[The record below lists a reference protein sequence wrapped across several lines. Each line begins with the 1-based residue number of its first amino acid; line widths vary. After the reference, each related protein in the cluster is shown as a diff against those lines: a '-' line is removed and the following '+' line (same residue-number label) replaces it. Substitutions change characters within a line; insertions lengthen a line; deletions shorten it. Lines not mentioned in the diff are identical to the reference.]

1 MPLAPPTRVNYFDR
15 QFIRLA
21 ELRDEQTYHLE
32 LRRRH
37 NLSHH
42 SWGIVYGLEV
52 VTEQD
57 GRPALRPG
65 LAVDGYGRELLL
77 LERRVIDRDD
87 FDRMGTSR
95 LDIWLE
101 YELEFADD
109 RLAPV
114 ECGEADPRRRYRAI
128 ERAQVALTR
137 GGARPDPRHPPA
149 VPAEILEQDPS
160 LTTTDDPR
168 QRWPVY
174 LGRVIMTLPASGPPE
189 FSIDAADRVYVG
201 LNAAVID
208 HPGNACRIEVGLRP
222 QHYEARTVDGQTVIY
237 SAGTARDFAVFVP
250 ATSATTPLQP
260 TLAVEADTTQ
270 IRGSA
275 TIHGNLVLDGA
286 ALQFPDHNDG
296 RPASIDEPSI
306 YRTKDAGADELRIDI
321 GSLDVATRKL
331 VIGASKDGK
340 FVPAL
345 EVTFADA
352 AGPTPRAI
360 VTVKGDLRIEGTVK
374 SPDVRT
380 RTVTEEV
387 AALFTGMVQAG
398 IAAGG
403 S

>member
-42 SWGIVYGLEV
+42 SWGIVQGLDIL
-52 VTEQD
+52 TEQD
-57 GRPALRPG
+57 GRAALRPG

-77 LERRVIDRDD
+77 IERKVFDRAD

-95 LDIWLE
+95 LDVWLE
-101 YELEFADD
+101 YDLAFSDD

-114 ECGEADPRRRYRAI
+114 ECDAKDPRRKYRAT
-128 ERAQVALTR
+128 EGAQVVVTR
-137 GGARPDPRHPPA
+137 GGALPDPRHPPG
-149 VPAEILEQDPS
+149 VPAEVLEQDPS
-160 LTTTDDPR
+160 LVTTDDAR
-168 QRWPVY
+168 DRWPVY
-174 LGRVIMTLPASGPPE
+174 LGRIIMSVPASGPPQ
-189 FSIDAADRVYVG
+189 FSIDAADRVFTG

-208 HPGNACRIEVGLRP
+208 HPGNAARIELGLRP
-222 QHYEARTVDGQTVIY
+222 QHVETRTAGGQAVSY
-237 SAGTARDFAVFVP
+237 VEGSGRDFAVFVP
-250 ATSATTPLQP
+250 GQPTTDPLQP
-260 TLAVEADTTQ
+260 TLAIEGDGTQ
-270 IRGSA
+270 IRGTA
-275 TIHGNLVLDGA
+275 VVHGNLVLDGA
-286 ALQFPDHNDG
+286 ALQFTQASQG
-296 RPASIDEPSI
+296 RPESVDQPAI
-306 YRTKDAGADELRIDI
+306 YRTKEFGADELRIDI
-321 GSLDVATRKL
+321 GSLDVANRRF

-340 FVPAL
+340 FVAAL
-345 EVTFADA
+345 EITFVDTTA
-352 AGPTPRAI
+352 PTPRAI
-360 VTVKGDLRIEGTVK
+360 VTVKGDLRIDGTIA

-387 AALFTGMVQAG
+387 AALLTGMVQAG